1 MQDTENNQ
9 EDSNRQDYAQPAGE
23 DEHETHTTA
32 LVLLVLV
39 TIVVIA
45 VIFSVNREAN
55 NLNPDTYDDEITQP
69 ENEIPDETH
78 GAGIPV
84 EQVETTDI
92 ADLTGLPDNIPIP
105 EDKQVTSNYTSP
117 MGERTQRVY
126 QFDTSTSQSDMAN
139 SFQQWL
145 ETSNFSLDTVD
156 ENQNN
161 TTITASQNQQKMII
175 SISSNEGT
183 RSVQINHMTQPE

>member
-145 ETSNFSLDTVD
+145 ESSTFSIDSTSQKESSATLRAARGSSQLIIVASTLDG
-156 ENQNN
+156 
-161 TTITASQNQQKMII
+161 K
-175 SISSNEGT
+175 
-183 RSVQINHMTQPE
+183 RRVQINHMTQPE